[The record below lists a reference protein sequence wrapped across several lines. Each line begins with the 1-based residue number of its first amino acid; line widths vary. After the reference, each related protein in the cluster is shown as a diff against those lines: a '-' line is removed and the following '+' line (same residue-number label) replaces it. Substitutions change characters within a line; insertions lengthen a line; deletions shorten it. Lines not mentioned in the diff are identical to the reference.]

1 MSFILIM
8 VRMLRKLHRQGWIA
22 AVRLRYD
29 GAARVWRA
37 LLWGALVLA
46 TAEGSRA
53 QEAVI
58 NGRIEDAGTGGAV
71 AGAMVR
77 VAAGSGAVLTDA
89 RGRFRLP
96 GVLPGTVVEVVASG
110 YRRRSVEL
118 PADGVIAL
126 EPDPFELDAVTVS
139 ATRNRET
146 QADRTANVTVLGRGE
161 IERRL
166 MVTIEDL
173 VRSEPGITVF
183 RQTSGTDPFNSFQGF
198 KIRGVSGN
206 RVQMMVDGS
215 RVQERIIDGT
225 RDLADPAN
233 MKAVELVRG
242 PASVL
247 WGSDALGG
255 LVAFTTKDPAD
266 YLRSAGDAQAIQLNV
281 QYGDVDRSKVETVAA
296 ALRRGAI
303 EGLVSYTRRDA
314 HEIELSKSRSDDG
327 VWPCPRD
334 PEATPCDQLDP
345 TTIASD
351 NVLGKLVWRTSP
363 VNQWKL
369 TGVVFRRETDVDQ
382 RWDLG
387 PVLDATGAVT
397 ATQTSFLREQRLSRW
412 RLALEQDWHG
422 GTGPFDRV
430 MWRVTYHPQSSERS
444 GDRRRTLA
452 GGDEQQVLD
461 TLNYTEDFIEADIQL
476 NSSFRTGA
484 ATHSLTYGLDGGF
497 TRTDYERIDVTNNLT
512 TGESTVARA
521 GGFNFANA
529 ETLRL
534 DAYLQDEIRLLGG
547 ALTVIPGL
555 RVAHYGIMPD
565 PNADY
570 KPVEGK
576 EPREV
581 SRTTATP
588 KIGFIVRDRAL
599 SLHAQYATGFK
610 MPTAQQ
616 LYTSLP
622 GSFFVLVPNPDLL
635 PEEVDAYE
643 IGVRGEWARG
653 FVAVNGFLNDY
664 ENFIQSFVQIP
675 DTDPVEITYD
685 NLASVQVLGVEASA
699 GWRWT
704 DRLGSTAT
712 VSYQRGDQR
721 PDPASPETMPFDA
734 AEPLGATLALRY
746 VDPSLGLD
754 AEFNGRFQARTER
767 VSSDAVFRPGG
778 HSVYGAVVSWT
789 PVAHL
794 TLRVIADNLLDQ
806 RYFLPSAVTYAAS
819 PSSDDVART
828 NPIELQVQPGRN
840 FRFGA
845 TVSF

>member
-1 MSFILIM
+1 MD
-8 VRMLRKLHRQGWIA
+8 RELRRRGRIGAL
-22 AVRLRYD
+22 RLRSE
-29 GAARVWRA
+29 GAARVW
-37 LLWGALVLA
+37 LGLFGAVLVLA
-46 TAEGSRA
+46 AAEGLLA
-53 QEAVI
+53 QETMVT
-58 NGRIEDAGTGGAV
+58 GRIEDAGTGSAV
-71 AGAMVR
+71 AGATVR
-77 VAAGSGAVLTDA
+77 AVAGGGAVLTDA
-89 RGRFRLP
+89 QGRFRLAGASP
-96 GVLPGTVVEVVASG
+96 GALVEVVASG

-118 PADGVIAL
+118 PAGGVIAL

-139 ATRNRET
+139 ATRNREA
-146 QADRTANVTVLGRGE
+146 QADRTANVTVVGRAE

-173 VRSEPGITVF
+173 VRNEPGVTVF

-198 KIRGVSGN
+198 KMRGVSGN

-225 RDLADPAN
+225 RDLTDPAN

-266 YLRSAGDAQAIQLNV
+266 YLRGAGDAQAVQLNV

-296 ALRRGAI
+296 ALRRGAL

-314 HEIELSKSRSDDG
+314 HEVELSKSRSDAG
-327 VWPCPRD
+327 VWPCPRN

-351 NVLGKLVWRTSP
+351 NLLSKLVWRTSS

-369 TGVVFRRETDVDQ
+369 TGEVFRRGTDVDQ

-387 PVLDATGAVT
+387 AAIDATGAVT
-397 ATQTSFLREQRLSRW
+397 ATQTSFLRQQRLSRW
-412 RLALEQDWHG
+412 RLALGQDWQG
-422 GTGPFDRV
+422 GTGLFDRV
-430 MWRVTYHPQSSERS
+430 TWRVTYHPQSSERS
-444 GDRRRTLA
+444 GDRRRVLA

-461 TLNYTEDFIEADIQL
+461 TLNYTEDFVEADIQL

-497 TRTDYERIDVTNNLT
+497 TGTDYERVDVTTNLT

-555 RVAHYGIMPD
+555 RVAHYGITPD

-570 KPVEGK
+570 QPVEGK

-588 KIGFIVRDRAL
+588 KIGVIVRDRAL
-599 SLHAQYATGFK
+599 SLYAQYAAGFK

-653 FVAVNGFLNDY
+653 FLAMTGFLNDY
-664 ENFIQSFVQIP
+664 DNFIQSFVQVP
-675 DTDPVEITYD
+675 DTDPLEITYD

-704 DRLGSTAT
+704 DRLGGTAT

-721 PDPASPETMPFDA
+721 PDPASPETAPFDE
-734 AEPLGATLALRY
+734 AEPLGGTLTFRY
-746 VDPSLGLD
+746 VDPGIGLD
-754 AEFNGRFQARTER
+754 AEINGRFQARTER

-778 HSVYGAVVSWT
+778 YSVYGAVVSWR
-789 PVAHL
+789 PVPYL
-794 TLRVIADNLLDQ
+794 TLRMIADNLLDQ

-828 NPIELQVQPGRN
+828 NPIELQVQPGRSL
-840 FRFGA
+840 RFGA